1 MLRHTIAA
9 LLTSAVS
16 ILWQL
21 PGLSQCERYI
31 SVGTDHFNRAT
42 VYLDLQSLEKIDS
55 TSYKYTIF
63 SSGNEHETGETMKF
77 EEDIAVN
84 CSQMSSISHLG
95 SRLYDSEGRLIKTD
109 PPSGTQT
116 VSASSGTATYFNANR
131 MVCDRAAIVGVFDL

>member
-1 MLRHTIAA
+1 MLHQTIAA

-16 ILWQL
+16 LWQL
-21 PGLSQCERYI
+21 PGLSQGERYI
-31 SVGTDHFNRAT
+31 PVGIDEFNRAT

-63 SSGNEHETGETMKF
+63 SSGKEHETGETMKF

-84 CSQMSSISHLG
+84 CNQLSSISHLG
-95 SRLYDSEGRLIKTD
+95 SRLYNSEGRLIKTD
-109 PPSGTQT
+109 RPSGTQS

-131 MVCDRAAIVGVFDL
+131 MVCDRKP